1 MRIAI
6 TGVTGFIGSHLAT
19 RALERGH
26 DVTAFARRPW
36 TGPPYVPLDD
46 RHFLELPARPELGAL
61 GSVDAIVHLA
71 IAPQSASDA
80 VVDAVNR
87 LGTERMI
94 DTAKKSGIGRF
105 VFVSSQSAH
114 VGVESAY
121 GRSKQ
126 AVEQTYEHD
135 PGFVIVRPGMVFGDA
150 QAGLIARTARTAA
163 KFRMFPVIGGDAARV
178 QPIDVDELCDALI
191 ALATMTD
198 PPRTVLLGDPVAR
211 PLGEFIRDEA
221 HKYHGVAPRPINVSI
236 GVARSAVRVAARLHL
251 PSPISEANVDG
262 IEGFELMD
270 TAADVAMID
279 RVVRDAGPT
288 VRTPAAVE
296 PRKLILIGS
305 GRVGLVHALTAT
317 HHQRMVLAGIVD
329 LNKAAMAR
337 LSALAGT
344 KLAMFT
350 DLDEALRVI
359 RPDAAII
366 STPPSSHVP
375 LATKLLAAGVDV
387 LVEKP
392 IAASSDDRRALD
404 AARDQRPD
412 RYLATGYL
420 SGVLPHLAAL
430 APALRAGRFG
440 TPTSFDAHSFV
451 SRIEGGVAEQRDMWE
466 LDPSISGGGALVNL
480 GVHVLAM
487 IDVLLGTVE
496 ATSATLVT
504 SGQRRIEDG
513 ATVQLRAA
521 GIPGRFSTAWHLPGF
536 AMPENQLRIDTDRG
550 YVLCTTSCAAFVSAD
565 GQVQIVHQVDAD
577 RGFDLA
583 PMDAGG
589 AFWAEQDLLARR
601 VPGANSLE
609 VANRIEDLIT
619 HVYRTATRVPA
630 TRPTGPVLTG
640 PAPTGPVFTSMAA
653 AEKTSA
659 GNTLADLRGV
669 PTGISVAGA
678 LSGALHP
685 DNVAAAIIA
694 LPDAPGHF
702 RTLTNNGP
710 VALVRQL
717 GVANLSRAAFG
728 VSPAGA
734 LTAGGRSWEALLV
747 LLRAE
752 LGRIPASY
760 AGALVVDAYLVD
772 LATATGHVAVISAA
786 LADLR
791 HHCPGAR
798 IGVEVNASSRLVPH
812 LLGLAD
818 QLDVVVALGTTRPA
832 SLAPLRE
839 LLPSGVEL
847 VVKTGVLPREL
858 AEIAWTN
865 RTAGLSVRADW
876 SCTGPAC
883 RPCAPCMHADSKTPD
898 GPPAPIRHEP
908 ARSARLAIQTGI
920 MSVSRP
926 RGTPMSDRQ

>member
-1 MRIAI
+1 VRIAI
-6 TGVTGFIGSHLAT
+6 TGVTGFIGRHLAT

-61 GSVDAIVHLA
+61 VSVDAIVHLA
-71 IAPQSASDA
+71 IAPQSSSDA
-80 VVDAVNR
+80 VVDSVDR

-94 DTAKKSGIGRF
+94 DAAKQSGIGRF

-114 VGVESAY
+114 AGVESAY
-121 GRSKQ
+121 GRSKHT
-126 AVEQTYEHD
+126 VEQAYEHD
-135 PGFVIVRPGMVFGDA
+135 PGFVIVRPGMVFGDVN
-150 QAGLIARTARTAA
+150 AGLIARTARTAA
-163 KFRMFPVIGGDAARV
+163 KLRMFPVIGGDAARV
-178 QPIDVDELCDALI
+178 QPVDVDELSDGLI
-191 ALATMTD
+191 ALATMAD
-198 PPRTVLLGDPVAR
+198 PPRMVLLGDPVAR
-211 PLGEFIRDEA
+211 PLGEFIRTEA
-221 HKYHGVAPRPINVSI
+221 LKYHGVAPRAVNVSI

-262 IEGFELMD
+262 IEGFEPMNS
-270 TAADVAMID
+270 AADVAMIE
-279 RVVRDAGPT
+279 RVVRDTAAP
-288 VRTPAAVE
+288 VRTVEPVE

-317 HHQRMVLAGIVD
+317 HHQRMVLAGVVD

-337 LSALAGT
+337 LTALAGP

-350 DLDEALRVI
+350 DLDEALRVVH
-359 RPDAAII
+359 PDAAII

-392 IAASSDDRRALD
+392 IAATSDDRRALD
-404 AARDQRPD
+404 AACAQHPD
-412 RYLATGYL
+412 RYLATGYM

-451 SRIEGGVAEQRDMWE
+451 SRIEDGVAEQRDMWE

-487 IDVLLGTVE
+487 IDVLLGPVE
-496 ATSATLVT
+496 ATAATLMT

-513 ATVQLRAA
+513 ATLQLRAA
-521 GIPGRFSTAWHLPGF
+521 GIPGRFATAWHLPGF
-536 AMPENQLRIDTDRG
+536 TMPENQLRIDTDRG
-550 YVLCTTSCAAFVSAD
+550 YVLCTTSCAAFVSDD

-601 VPGANSLE
+601 VPGANSLD
-609 VANRIEDLIT
+609 VANRVEDLIT
-619 HVYRTATRVPA
+619 HVYQMATKVPA
-630 TRPTGPVLTG
+630 TRPTGPALTG
-640 PAPTGPVFTSMAA
+640 PSLSGPALAGMAA
-653 AEKTSA
+653 VDPASA
-659 GNTLADLRGV
+659 ANTLADLRGAPAGV
-669 PTGISVAGA
+669 SAAGA
-678 LSGALHP
+678 LAGALHP

-717 GVANLSRAAFG
+717 RVANLSRAAFG
-728 VSPAGA
+728 VSPTGA

-752 LGRIPASY
+752 LGRVPTSY

-772 LATATGHVAVISAA
+772 LATATGNVTVISAA

-791 HHCPGAR
+791 QHCPGASV
-798 IGVEVNASSRLVPH
+798 GVEANASSRLVPH
-812 LLGLAD
+812 LPGLAD

-839 LLPSGVEL
+839 LLPSGIEL
-847 VVKTGVLPREL
+847 VVKTGVMPREL
-858 AEIAWTN
+858 AEIAWDEPDRWTLGSG
-865 RTAGLSVRADW
+865 RLVVHWPGAPALRSVHATSLADARRAAGSDPP
-876 SCTGPAC
+876 SPPGP
-883 RPCAPCMHADSKTPD
+883 
-898 GPPAPIRHEP
+898 
-908 ARSARLAIQTGI
+908 LA
-920 MSVSRP
+920 
-926 RGTPMSDRQ
+926 